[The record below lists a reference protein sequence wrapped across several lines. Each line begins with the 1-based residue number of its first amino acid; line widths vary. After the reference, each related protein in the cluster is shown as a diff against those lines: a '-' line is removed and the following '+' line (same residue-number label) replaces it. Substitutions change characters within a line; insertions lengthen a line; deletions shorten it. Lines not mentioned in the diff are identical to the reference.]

1 MWQMA
6 FTMLTDTTLPDTNLQ
21 SLTKVNQKSHVQR
34 ETVTR
39 TLVADLNN
47 KFESCWTAKENEDG
61 IRK

>member
-34 ETVTR
+34 AAEQSC
-39 TLVADLNN
+39 LVAFFRGVAQGAFGASQLE
-47 KFESCWTAKENEDG
+47 K
-61 IRK
+61 

>member
-34 ETVTR
+34 AAKQLR
-39 TLVADLNN
+39 LVAFFCAVAQGAFGASQLE
-47 KFESCWTAKENEDG
+47 K
-61 IRK
+61 